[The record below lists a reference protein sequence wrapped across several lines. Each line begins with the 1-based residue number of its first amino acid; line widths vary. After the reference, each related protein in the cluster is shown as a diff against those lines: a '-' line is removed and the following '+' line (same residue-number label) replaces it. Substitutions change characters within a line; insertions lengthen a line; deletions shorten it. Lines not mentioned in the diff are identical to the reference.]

1 MRDLEGILM
10 IEWFV
15 VHPWLTGVAT
25 FFLMWGDWL
34 LTILQERE
42 RHLHYGDHYQSYPI
56 NTIEGSPLYQSSVKA
71 RRIAEPKHLIPALT
85 LVSSHGRVQYTK
97 LGHGAHAWGK
107 PGH

>member
-1 MRDLEGILM
+1 M

-25 FFLMWGDWL
+25 FILMWGDWL

-42 RHLHYGDHYQSYPI
+42 RHLHYADHYQSYPI

-71 RRIAEPKHLIPALT
+71 RRIAEPKHIFL
-85 LVSSHGRVQYTK
+85 R
-97 LGHGAHAWGK
+97 
-107 PGH
+107 